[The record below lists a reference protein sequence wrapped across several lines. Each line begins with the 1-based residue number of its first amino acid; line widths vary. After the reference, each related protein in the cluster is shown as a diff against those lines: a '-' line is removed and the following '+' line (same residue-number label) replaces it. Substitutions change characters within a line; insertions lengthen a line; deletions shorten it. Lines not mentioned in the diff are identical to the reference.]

1 MMKGFYEKIGSGS
14 PMENQLFW
22 AKNFSKRE
30 YISKLLI
37 KESEK
42 MGITCKTIGEMK
54 SIMKRLENQL
64 AKEAAQAK
72 ETRGKKDSGKQ
83 KDIK

>member
-1 MMKGFYEKIGSGS
+1 
-14 PMENQLFW
+14 MEALWKTNYFG

-42 MGITCKTIGEMK
+42 MGITCKTIREMK
-54 SIMKRLENQL
+54 SIMKRLRINL
-64 AKEAAQAK
+64 P
-72 ETRGKKDSGKQ
+72 KKLPRQRKLEKKRILGNRKTLND
-83 KDIK
+83 

>member
-1 MMKGFYEKIGSGS
+1 
-14 PMENQLFW
+14 MEALWKTNYFG

-30 YISKLLI
+30 YISKLLM

>member
-1 MMKGFYEKIGSGS
+1 
-14 PMENQLFW
+14 
-22 AKNFSKRE
+22 
-30 YISKLLI
+30 
-37 KESEK
+37 